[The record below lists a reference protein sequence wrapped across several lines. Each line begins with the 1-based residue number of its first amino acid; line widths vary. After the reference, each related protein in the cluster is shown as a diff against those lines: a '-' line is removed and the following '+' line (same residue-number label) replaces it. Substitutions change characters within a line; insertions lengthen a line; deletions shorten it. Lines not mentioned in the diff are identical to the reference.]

1 MPLGFDAIIQEAQ
14 EFMKPTRARNKTT
27 EATEVINIDEDDERA
42 MLIDNSSD
50 SDIEYAIADHPHI
63 KRMTLAGGDL
73 VITANDIYS
82 WNVEQAGG
90 KMAVAHNIVDVV
102 KREKGLDVQGAF
114 DFVEGMYLDIQ
125 KGLLD
130 DLKNL
135 PTFEGP
141 ENEVL
146 KFYVEGLVE
155 WVQGNVEFSLASG
168 RYFRDLMG
176 NTDIRKT
183 RLVAI
188 YPGKHSLLGLWVMLK
203 AYFAFFMAWL
213 MSMIQRCILLR
224 YKQL

>member
-1 MPLGFDAIIQEAQ
+1 MC
-14 EFMKPTRARNKTT
+14 
-27 EATEVINIDEDDERA
+27 
-42 MLIDNSSD
+42 
-50 SDIEYAIADHPHI
+50 
-63 KRMTLAGGDL
+63 
-73 VITANDIYS
+73 
-82 WNVEQAGG
+82 
-90 KMAVAHNIVDVV
+90 VAHNIVDVV
-102 KREKGLDVQGAF
+102 KRAKGLDVQGAF
-114 DFVEGMYLDIQ
+114 NYVERMYMNIQ
-125 KGLLD
+125 NGLLD

-176 NTDIRKT
+176 DTDIRET

-188 YPGKHSLLGLWVMLK
+188 YPPRYSLLGLWGMLQTYS
-203 AYFAFFMAWL
+203 ALFMAWL
-213 MSMIQRCILLR
+213 MYTIQRCTLIR